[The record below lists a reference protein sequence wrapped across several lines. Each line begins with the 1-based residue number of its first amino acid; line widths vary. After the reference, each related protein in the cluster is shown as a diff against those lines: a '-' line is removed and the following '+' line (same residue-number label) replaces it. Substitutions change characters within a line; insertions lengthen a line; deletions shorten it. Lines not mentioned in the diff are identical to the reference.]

1 MVELFNTDMP
11 SHTRLPMA
19 STSPKR
25 HPQRLGRTDVSADD
39 HAGETEPAP
48 DPLVGRERSRRRPRF
63 ADILPA
69 GDGRVQAGAIAV
81 SFAVVSRKRW
91 PR

>member
-1 MVELFNTDMP
+1 MIELFNTDMS

-25 HPQRLGRTDVSADD
+25 HPHRLGRTDVSVDD
-39 HAGETEPAP
+39 HAGDPEPAP
-48 DPLVGRERSRRRPRF
+48 DPLVGRERPPRRPRF
-63 ADILPA
+63 AGVFSA
-69 GDGRVQAGAIAV
+69 GDGHVQAGAIAV